1 MHHATMQIRRDV
13 LTLTPVGLAAFLLL
27 GSSDERDTASSLSHT
42 KQSIRKPN
50 PPFTIIGGCS
60 HLPLSHPPS
69 CSFLYTVTTSTPVL
83 FFLSRPLSLDPSLAS
98 QFPSVSPFPR
108 SSFPHP
114 LLIAFPSFLLYL
126 LLACC
131 PVFFFPL
138 VFSLSHSS
146 IASLNLL

>member
-27 GSSDERDTASSLSHT
+27 SAAATNATQRVLSRIQNSRSENRIPHSQLLEVASTSRSL
-42 KQSIRKPN
+42 I
-50 PPFTIIGGCS
+50 
-60 HLPLSHPPS
+60 LPY
-69 CSFLYTVTTSTPVL
+69 SFLCTVTTSTPIL
-83 FFLSRPLSLDPSLAS
+83 FFLSRPLSLDPSLTS

-114 LLIAFPSFLLYL
+114 LFVAFPSFLLHL
-126 LLACC
+126 LLACR

-146 IASLNLL
+146 VASLNLL